1 MKKWFNLL
9 FGYAVI
15 QVTGAY
21 PERFLNL
28 CAQNRRGFWRLRWP
42 DAHTVQVRVHLS
54 DLEEL
59 KELAGRC
66 GCTLEVHA
74 RRGGVAQAQR
84 LGEIHQ
90 HQQHGEA
97 QRAQYAAAAAARA
110 GRQ

>member
-9 FGYAVI
+9 LGYAVI

-28 CAQNRRGFWRLRWP
+28 CAQNRRGFWRLQWP

-59 KELAGRC
+59 KELAGGAGALWRYFHAGAAWPRPS
-66 GCTLEVHA
+66 GCPNGGGLCWGWGCVW
-74 RRGGVAQAQR
+74 RR
-84 LGEIHQ
+84 
-90 HQQHGEA
+90 
-97 QRAQYAAAAAARA
+97 
-110 GRQ
+110 